1 MHFFDFVFRNT
12 TMLIRVLLLMILAT
26 SCAYA
31 DESAVRDRLLNK
43 HPQLGR
49 VDQVNKSPIAG
60 LYEVVTP
67 EHVLYTDESGDF
79 IISGNIWDLR
89 TMRNITEERERSLY
103 SVDFSHLP
111 FELAMKEVKGN
122 GKRKMFI
129 FTDPNCTY
137 CKRLEHELK
146 QVSNVT
152 IYRLMYPI
160 FPGSDQKV
168 HAVWCS
174 KDKTKSW
181 EKMMLDGVLPPK
193 PSNSKCSYPIA
204 RAMEWGKKM
213 RVNGTPALVFS
224 DGVLVPGALPAAE
237 IEKALNGDT
246 NKPKE

>member
-1 MHFFDFVFRNT
+1 MHSFDLAFRNT
-12 TMLIRVLLLMILAT
+12 NMLIRVLLMMILAT

-31 DESAVRDRLLNK
+31 DESAVRDRLLKK
-43 HPQLGR
+43 HPQLGQ
-49 VDQVNKSPIAG
+49 VDQVNKSPITG

-67 EHVLYTDESGDF
+67 EHVLYTDESGDY

-89 TMRNITEERERSLY
+89 TMRNITEERERALF
-103 SVDFSHLP
+103 SVDFDRLP
-111 FELAMKEVKGN
+111 FDLAMKEIKGN

-129 FTDPNCTY
+129 FTDPNCFY
-137 CKRLEHELK
+137 CKRLEHELQ

-168 HAVWCS
+168 HAVWCT
-174 KDKTKSW
+174 KNKTRTW
-181 EKMMLDGVLPPK
+181 EKMMLQGTLPAK
-193 PSNSKCSYPIA
+193 PSSPKCKYPIA

-224 DGVLVPGALPAAE
+224 NGVLVPGALPAAE
-237 IEKALNGDT
+237 IDKALNGET
-246 NKPKE
+246 PKR